1 MGKSKKEVIS
11 KNSQAE
17 RLKKMVVQSV
27 LAMALGALFL
37 ILSIGASVKSS
48 SVEDEQLM
56 ATTYTNQYRLGS
68 KTLTAAVQAYS
79 VTADQKYYD
88 AYMKELNE
96 DKNRDIALAGLKEAD
111 ICEEGWSCLNQIADL
126 SNGLVPLEEDA
137 FASAENGNTDA
148 ARDYV
153 FGKEY
158 SEAIDQ
164 INVLSDK
171 ALEVIQADK
180 STQTDRMRIQLI
192 AFEILLLISFI
203 IMVVQIFRTI
213 KFAREEL
220 LNPIK
225 KVEKQMVA
233 MAGGNLHVDLDL
245 TADDSEVGRM
255 VSAITSMKQ
264 NLTGI
269 ITEISEVLAMMGNGN
284 YNIQIRQTYV
294 GEFVQ
299 IKESFQ
305 KISEE
310 MKKTLLTI
318 RDVSGQID
326 RGSEQLAN
334 AAEDLADGSTVQAAK
349 VSELVELLDKMSE
362 SMNRNAEEAV
372 ETVKLASNA
381 GATLQT
387 GNGMMEELKLAIG
400 EISKCSEQIR
410 TIISTIEDI
419 ATETNLLSLNAAIE
433 AARAGEAGKGFAVV
447 AEQVKKLAEESAK
460 AAGETTKLIET
471 TIQAVDKGIEIA
483 DATAGNMGEVM
494 MGAKE
499 ATEKMGEMA
508 ELLRRDVDNMQQ
520 ISDSITQV
528 SAIVDN
534 NSATSQETAAVSEE
548 QKAQVETM
556 VAIMDNFVI
565 S

>member
-17 RLKKMVVQSV
+17 RLKKMVMQSV

-68 KTLTAAVQAYS
+68 KMLTASVQAYS
-79 VTADQKYYD
+79 VTAEQKYYD

-96 DKNRDIALAGLKEAD
+96 DKNRDNALAGLKEAD

-126 SNGLVPLEEDA
+126 SNGLVPLEEVA
-137 FASAENGNTDA
+137 FASVEKGDMDA
-148 ARDYV
+148 ARNYV

-158 SEAIDQ
+158 SEVIDQ
-164 INVLSDK
+164 INALSDK

-180 STQTDRMRIQLI
+180 GIQTDRMRIQLI

-203 IMVVQIFRTI
+203 ILVVQIFRTI

-233 MAGGNLHVDLDL
+233 MAEGNLHEELDL

-326 RGSEQLAN
+326 KGSEQLAN
-334 AAEDLADGSTVQAAK
+334 AAEDLADGSTVQATK
-349 VSELVELLDKMSE
+349 VSELVELLEKMSE

-372 ETVKLASNA
+372 ETVKIASNA

-387 GNGMMEELKLAIG
+387 GNGMMEELKMAIG

-471 TIQAVDKGIEIA
+471 TIQAVDRGIEIA

-508 ELLRRDVDNMQQ
+508 DLLRHDVDNMQQ
-520 ISDSITQV
+520 ISNSISQV

-548 QKAQVETM
+548 QKAQVEMM
-556 VAIMDNFVI
+556 VQMMDNFVI

>member
-1 MGKSKKEVIS
+1 MGKSKKEVKS

-17 RLKKMVVQSV
+17 RLKKMVVQSM

-37 ILSIGASVKSS
+37 VLSIGASVKSS

-68 KTLTAAVQAYS
+68 KMLTASVQAYS
-79 VTADQKYYD
+79 VTAEQKYYD

-96 DKNRDIALAGLKEAD
+96 DKNRDNALAGLKEID
-111 ICEEGWSCLNQIADL
+111 ICEEGWSYLNQIAEL
-126 SNGLVPLEEDA
+126 SNGLVSLEEVA
-137 FASAENGNTDA
+137 FASVEKGDMDA
-148 ARDYV
+148 ARNYV

-158 SEAIDQ
+158 SEVIDQ
-164 INVLSDK
+164 INALSDK

-180 STQTDRMRIQLI
+180 GTQTDRMRIQLI

-203 IMVVQIFRTI
+203 ILVVQIFRTI

-233 MAGGNLHVDLDL
+233 MAGGNLHEELDL

-305 KISEE
+305 KISAE

-349 VSELVELLDKMSE
+349 VSELVELLEKMSE

-372 ETVKLASNA
+372 ETVKIASNA
-381 GATLQT
+381 GAALQT
-387 GNGMMEELKLAIG
+387 GNGMMEELKMAIG

-471 TIQAVDKGIEIA
+471 TIQAVDRGIEIA
-483 DATAGNMGEVM
+483 DATAGNMSEVM

-499 ATEKMGEMA
+499 ATGKMGEMA
-508 ELLRRDVDNMQQ
+508 DLLRHDVDNMQQ
-520 ISDSITQV
+520 ISNSISQV

-548 QKAQVETM
+548 QKAQVEMM
-556 VAIMDNFVI
+556 VQMMDDFVI